1 MTVESYLI
9 NLASEMIIRG
19 DKKEAISN
27 SFLTLES
34 RLKSYFGSGNID
46 VKRFGSYTRGTI
58 LPRKYDEESDID
70 VMVIFKNE
78 DNYSPQTFLNKL
90 KRFAEAKYSTSEI
103 YQSSPTIV
111 LELNHIK
118 FELVPAREVYY
129 WNTDYFYIPQNSTT
143 WMTTRPKSFD
153 DSLTECNKNNHN
165 IIKPIVR
172 LLKHWNIE
180 NNYRDAQSFSLEEK
194 IASNMKWSYATCS
207 TYSDYLKKGLKTI
220 EEFSTDYRINLA
232 INKIDSALDLE
243 KRGYQL
249 LAKDKI
255 MEVFPGK

>member
-19 DKKEAISN
+19 DKKESISN
-27 SFLTLES
+27 SFSTLES
-34 RLKSYFGSGNID
+34 RLKSYFGSANID

-58 LPRKYDEESDID
+58 LPRKYDEKSDID
-70 VMVIFKNE
+70 IMVIFKND
-78 DNYSPQTFLNKL
+78 DNYYPQTFLNKL

-118 FELVPAREVYY
+118 FELVPAWKVYS
-129 WNTDYFYIPQNSTT
+129 WSTDYFNIPQNSTT
-143 WMTTRPKSFD
+143 WMTTQPKSFD

-165 IIKPIVR
+165 VIKPVVR

-180 NNYRDAQSFSLEEK
+180 NNYRDAPSFSLEEK
-194 IASNMKWSYATCS
+194 IASNMRWSYLTCS
-207 TYSDYLKKGLKTI
+207 TYSEYLKEGLETI
-220 EEFSTDYRINLA
+220 REYSTDYRINLA
-232 INKIDSALDLE
+232 INKINKALELE
-243 KRGYQL
+243 DDGYPYT
-249 LAKDKI
+249 AIEKI
-255 MEVFPGK
+255 KEVFSEK